1 MLQTQINKCV
11 YSTSWIFIPKQCS
24 QARRAPQILGKSLYW
39 RSAPPTWTHANP
51 WQWTLPELTMA
62 FLGAQ
67 MVKNLPMMQD
77 SQETWVQSL
86 GQEWLPTPVFFL
98 QSRECHGQRSL
109 AGYSP
114 RDHKSLDTTEWI
126 SVIRLVRLDIWV
138 FGRLSLPTQ
147 VCLHNKQKAPERT
160 AAALRSG
167 ICLPH
172 V

>member
-1 MLQTQINKCV
+1 MRLLHFLNLHSKTVQPSQESSPNSGQITLLEKR
-11 YSTSWIFIPKQCS
+11 T
-24 QARRAPQILGKSLYW
+24 
-39 RSAPPTWTHANP
+39 THMDTCKP
-51 WQWTLPELTMA
+51 WTLPELTMA

-114 RDHKSLDTTEWI
+114 RDHKSLDTTE
-126 SVIRLVRLDIWV
+126 
-138 FGRLSLPTQ
+138 
-147 VCLHNKQKAPERT
+147 
-160 AAALRSG
+160 
-167 ICLPH
+167 
-172 V
+172 